1 MSRSQNR
8 LSKRDQPTTGSR
20 SQRRSNTTTTIVLLL
35 LLVGASGAAAYYYNQ
50 HAVQTNRASDLS
62 SQVADLNAKIQSLN
76 QKIASMG
83 DQCVPDRGYSTCNEE
98 ILSLSSQISDLTS
111 QENNLT
117 SIVNLRKSQV
127 IANSVGLTWP
137 GCGDTGQ
144 PSCTSQSPLVSAP
157 QLSSFAT
164 QCAGGS
170 SCYAGHLDINWTATQ
185 PIHLFFQ
192 FATGSG
198 TATTTSNSGTTGS
211 TIIPYPGG
219 STLTNGDFIG
229 SFQNDGC
236 VYDTLN
242 NPVRCPG
249 GSLTYNAVYTY

>member
-8 LSKRDQPTTGSR
+8 LSKRDQPKTGSR
-20 SQRRSNTTTTIVLLL
+20 SQARSNTTVTIVLLL

-50 HAVQTNRASDLS
+50 RAVQTNRASDLS

-83 DQCVPDRGYSTCNEE
+83 DQCVPDQGYSTCNEE
-98 ILSLSSQISDLTS
+98 ILALSSQITNLTS
-111 QENNLT
+111 QRNNLT
-117 SIVNLRKSQV
+117 DIVNLRKSQV
-127 IANSVGLTWP
+127 IASSVGLTWQ

-144 PSCTSQSPLVSAP
+144 PSCTNQSPLISAP
-157 QLSSFAT
+157 QLNFFAI
-164 QCAGGS
+164 QCTGGS
-170 SCYAGHLDINWTATQ
+170 SCYAGYLDINWTATQ
-185 PIHLFFQ
+185 TIHLYFQ
-192 FATGSG
+192 FVTGTG
-198 TATTTSNSGTTGS
+198 TASTTSNSGTTGS

-219 STLTNGDFIG
+219 SMLTNGDFMG

-242 NPVRCPG
+242 NPIRCPG
-249 GSLTYNAVYTY
+249 GSLTYNAVYKY